1 MSPNTARRLIEQG
14 SYLPESQRKGAVSLS
29 EVYGT
34 LQQAIF
40 SELKTGAE
48 IDRMRRS
55 LQREYLKRL
64 QAQLNRSAN
73 GATVYADAF
82 SMARYHASQ
91 LAGELRT
98 ASAKPGLS
106 VETRAH
112 LAESLDLLN
121 GMLKATMT
129 RT

>member
-1 MSPNTARRLIEQG
+1 
-14 SYLPESQRKGAVSLS
+14 
-29 EVYGT
+29 
-34 LQQAIF
+34 
-40 SELKTGAE
+40 
-48 IDRMRRS
+48 
-55 LQREYLKRL
+55 
-64 QAQLNRSAN
+64 
-73 GATVYADAF
+73 
-82 SMARYHASQ
+82 MARYHASQ
-91 LAGELRT
+91 LAGELRV